1 MTMKEIELDVWFY
14 NLPAGW
20 QEEISGIK
28 LSDYWVT
35 DENDGTYEDDD
46 PYYDYYYEFFDNAVS
61 YWWDCLDYDEK
72 LAIYNRE
79 NR

>member
-1 MTMKEIELDVWFY
+1 MTMKEIDLDEWFF
-14 NLPAGW
+14 NLSAGW

-46 PYYDYYYEFFDNAVS
+46 PYYDYYYEAFDDAVAE
-61 YWWDCLDYDEK
+61 WWYSLDYERK
-72 LAIYNRE
+72 LEIYQNGYA
-79 NR
+79 